1 MKNDS
6 LSKACVAIIIL
17 WTSLGNYP
25 QTECV
30 RDGHEM
36 RRFGFSK
43 MISYFVEKID
53 QEKLRKQEAEN
64 KEAQRRYQIFKTFL
78 ENADIIGRTSV
89 LKDFY
94 SGRY

>member
-1 MKNDS
+1 MKSDS

-17 WTSLGNYP
+17 WTLLGNYR

-30 RDGHEM
+30 RGGHGM
-36 RRFGFSK
+36 RRFDISK

-53 QEKLRKQEAEN
+53 EEKLRKQQAEN

>member
-1 MKNDS
+1 M
-6 LSKACVAIIIL
+6 SKACVAIIIL
-17 WTSLGNYP
+17 WTSLVGNYP

-36 RRFGFSK
+36 RRFGISK

-53 QEKLRKQEAEN
+53 QEKLRKQEEEN

-78 ENADIIGRTSV
+78 ENADIIGSTSV

>member
-1 MKNDS
+1 MKSDS

-17 WTSLGNYP
+17 WMSLGNYR
-25 QTECV
+25 QTEYV
-30 RDGHEM
+30 RGGHEM
-36 RRFGFSK
+36 RRFGISK

-53 QEKLRKQEAEN
+53 EEKLRKQEAEK

-78 ENADIIGRTSV
+78 ENENIIGRTTV